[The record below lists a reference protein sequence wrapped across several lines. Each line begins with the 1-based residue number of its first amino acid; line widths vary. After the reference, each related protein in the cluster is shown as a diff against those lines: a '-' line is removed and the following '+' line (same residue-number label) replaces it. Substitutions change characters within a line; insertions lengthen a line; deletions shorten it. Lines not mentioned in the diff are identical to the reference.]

1 MNLVI
6 LQCRKF
12 DYDGC
17 FLLNNTKY
25 LTMGDITL
33 LSREQEKKK
42 VFIQL
47 GKRFGLPKE
56 LIIYLYHIL
65 TNNIKH
71 ELNLQINFHKNILSN
86 YLCGHTGVEINDELL
101 QPNNPFQ
108 YRYPLG
114 KGNEWIIKHES
125 ARCEGSL
132 YQGCYNQLKPRDI
145 IINQIKIYGD
155 YHFLLR
161 PRIIRCRE
169 YFESMEGMERVRF
182 IDDVG
187 IDLFDYYAEYL
198 EDQCYN
204 LICQG
209 DTYEET
215 WLDFVDEE

>member
-1 MNLVI
+1 MIVFSLIKHNE
-6 LQCRKF
+6 
-12 DYDGC
+12 
-17 FLLNNTKY
+17 Y
-25 LTMGDITL
+25 LAMGGISL
-33 LSREQEKKK
+33 LSREQENKK
-42 VFIQL
+42 VFFQL

-56 LIIYLYHIL
+56 LIIYIYQVLA
-65 TNNIKH
+65 NSIKNDK
-71 ELNLQINFHKNILSN
+71 NLQINFHKNILSN
-86 YLCGHTGVEINDELL
+86 HLCGHTGVELNDQLL
-101 QPNNPFQ
+101 QPDNPFQ

-132 YQGCYNQLKPRDI
+132 YHGCYNQLKPRDI
-145 IINQIKIYGD
+145 ILNQIKIYGD

-169 YFESMEGMERVRF
+169 YYESMEGMDRVRF

-187 IDLFDYYAEYL
+187 IDLFDYYSEHL
-198 EDQCYN
+198 EDKCYN

-209 DTYEET
+209 YTYEET